1 MFCIHHSLRPMENSE
16 VFLGFMGMTI
26 PIISIIV
33 TGAVLWKFFDSRH
46 KANMA
51 MIEKGIAPSETPK
64 QARPVGS
71 SLRALKLG
79 LLALFVGIGMF
90 VGTQLEDYYGMSHK
104 LVPACMLIAGGLG
117 LSIYYFIAGKA
128 EEAQRAREEKT
139 L

>member
-1 MFCIHHSLRPMENSE
+1 MGTSEMFIESLAIM
-16 VFLGFMGMTI
+16 I

-33 TGAVLWKFFDSRH
+33 TGAVLWKYFDSRQ

-51 MIEKGIAPSETPK
+51 MIEKGIAPTETPK

-90 VGTQLEDYYGMSHK
+90 VGTQLQDYYGMSHK

-117 LSIYYFIAGKA
+117 LSIYYLIAGKA
-128 EEAQRAREEKT
+128 EEAQRAREEKK